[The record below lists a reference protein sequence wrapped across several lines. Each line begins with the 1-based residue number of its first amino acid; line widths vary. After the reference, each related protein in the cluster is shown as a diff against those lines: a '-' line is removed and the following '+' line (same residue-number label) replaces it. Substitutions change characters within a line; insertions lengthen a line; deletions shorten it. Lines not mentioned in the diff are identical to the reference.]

1 MIDISGTAPAAVP
14 EEQHHAM
21 RGHEAE
27 QRAAQVRRGPR
38 LTLRWRVGADG
49 RLAAR
54 WQPGTEVAAQQEGD
68 RVA

>member
-1 MIDISGTAPAAVP
+1 MIDISGTTTAAAP

-27 QRAAQVRRGPR
+27 RRAARVRHGPR

-54 WQPGTEVAAQQEGD
+54 WQQGTAVSAQQEEH